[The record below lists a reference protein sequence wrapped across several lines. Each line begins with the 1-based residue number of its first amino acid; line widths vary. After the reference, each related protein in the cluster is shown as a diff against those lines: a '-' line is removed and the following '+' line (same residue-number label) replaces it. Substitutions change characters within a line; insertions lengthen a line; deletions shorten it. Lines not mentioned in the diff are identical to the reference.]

1 MIPNNEF
8 LEHHGIH
15 RQRWGVR
22 RFQNYDGSLTKAG
35 KERRKLGKRDV
46 SNMSRFNVE
55 RYSNKDQSLTH
66 LGKEKFATKKRHKSG
81 SSGRSRRGRAAVTSA
96 LEARITNRGISGGQ
110 NIVQANFS
118 AISGIPIG

>member
-15 RQRWGVR
+15 KQRWGVR

-46 SNMSRFNVE
+46 SNMSRFNVD
-55 RYSNKDQSLTH
+55 RYSNKTGSLTH
-66 LGKEKFATKKRHKSG
+66 LGKDKFAQKKRHKSG
-81 SSGRSRRGRAAVTSA
+81 NSGRSSRGRAAVTSA
-96 LEARITNRGISGGQ
+96 LEATINNRGVSKGSSVVRANYGTISGL
-110 NIVQANFS
+110 
-118 AISGIPIG
+118 PII